1 MLSSFITLTEL
12 SQSVQDLVN
21 SVILTFCCEWKGP
34 LRQADRKLVE
44 ESSIQYELGQE
55 KKIQKRKR
63 KKEEKQRKC
72 KM

>member
-44 ESSIQYELGQE
+44 QSSIQYELWTGKENSETKE
-55 KKIQKRKR
+55 KERR
-63 KKEEKQRKC
+63 ETKE
-72 KM
+72 M